1 MRTIIEGSANVNR
14 LLGKQKAKDSEYRLM
29 KYVLSV
35 SCNEGTLLHN
45 VITGQLVLL
54 NSFEKEILSSPPITG
69 TNVLKELIESY
80 FIVPISFDEKEL
92 VDNLRVLIKRLLMPG
107 GINNYVIFT
116 TTDCNARCFYCFES
130 GCSRLTMD
138 ESTGEKIA
146 EYMMNHRGEG
156 NLRLRWFG
164 GEPLLGVQ
172 RIDQICSILNRHKIE
187 YASAMIS
194 NGYLF
199 TDAMMEK
206 AVNLWHLQEVQITLD
221 GTEEVYNKTK
231 AYVNTKGSPYKT
243 VLNNIELLISSGIQV
258 NIRINLDKHNKD
270 DLNKL
275 IEDIRRKFQNRRL
288 LHVYVSIVEKGVGYA
303 PLSRTENDD
312 IALHKQQNILTRH
325 LEQIGFAKRV
335 PNLPM
340 IETSRCMADNANS
353 IVIYPNG
360 FFYKCEHVVEEDF
373 IGNLEEDSLIQRVVH
388 LYEERLSCNI
398 CNECVLYPTCI
409 RLKKCPASEAD
420 NAFTCEMK
428 RKSYENSIRI
438 RYDEFVRNE
447 G

>member
-54 NSFEKEILSSPPITG
+54 NSFEKEILSSPPITV

-172 RIDQICSILNRHKIE
+172 RIDQICSILNSHKIE
-187 YASAMIS
+187 YVSAMIS

-206 AVNLWHLQEVQITLD
+206 AINLWHLQEVQITLD

-275 IEDIRRKFQNRRL
+275 IEDISRKFQDRRL
-288 LHVYVSIVEKGVGYA
+288 LHVYVSVVEKGVGYA

-312 IALHKQQNILTRH
+312 ITLHKQQNILTRH

-335 PNLPM
+335 PQLPM